1 MGNNAVNVNTY
12 YQATQDLTVRGSDW
26 LWAVFAVMLA
36 SAIGVTIWSQMLPKG
51 QRVFHQL
58 GVIILVTASIAY
70 FSMASALGRADIPTE
85 FAGANGFPAGTSRSI
100 WYVRYIDWTITTP
113 ALLLEILLGTG
124 LPLSDILTVI
134 FFDLV
139 MIITGLVGALIPSS
153 YKWGFWTFGTVAMFY
168 VLWILLG
175 PARKSAKDL
184 GGGFQRSLTIS
195 ASILTVLW
203 VLYPIAWGLA
213 DGSSYISTDS
223 EMIFYGILDLLAK
236 PVFLFV
242 HLFLLSKEDL
252 ARLQLQ
258 SGKYSDGANA
268 INYNDRE
275 KVQAYDNPPHVGP
288 RAADPNHPAVKK
300 GMFGR
305 KGKYDATANP
315 VTEHSAD
322 QMAAPRRSEAATVV
336 SQ

>member
-12 YQATQDLTVRGSDW
+12 YEATQDITEHGSDW
-26 LWAVFAVMLA
+26 LWACFAIMLL
-36 SAIGVTIWSQMLPKG
+36 SALVTIVWAQMLPQG

-58 GVIILVTASIAY
+58 GVIILVTASVAY
-70 FSMASALGRADIPTE
+70 FCLASALGRAAIPTE
-85 FAGANGFPAGTSRSI
+85 FAGANGFAAGTTRSI

-113 ALLLEILLGTG
+113 ALLLELLLGTG

-153 YKWGFWTFGTVAMFY
+153 YKWGLFAFAMAAEVYIWF
-168 VLWILLG
+168 VLLG
-175 PARKSAKDL
+175 PGRKSVSHL
-184 GGGFQRSLTIS
+184 GGGFKRAYTIS
-195 ASILTVLW
+195 ACILSFLW
-203 VLYPIAWGLA
+203 LLYPIAWGLA
-213 DGSSYISTDS
+213 DGGNVITADS
-223 EMIFYGILDLLAK
+223 EMVFYGVLDVLAK
-236 PVFLFV
+236 PGFLFI

-252 ARLQLQ
+252 SRLQLQ

-268 INYNDRE
+268 INYTDRE
-275 KVQAYDNPPHVGP
+275 KVHAYDNPPHVGP

-315 VTEHSAD
+315 VTEHSAVD
-322 QMAAPRRSEAATVV
+322 AAPRRSEAATVV
-336 SQ
+336 SN